1 MNIVFSNSRRGF
13 ALLDALIAVIVVS
26 VGLFGVA
33 KLNSVMLASTA
44 LSKARVEAIQLAEE
58 KIEEIRAQR
67 VTSSSSD
74 TVTGVNADFQR
85 SWTLAVA
92 GNTVMNLKSASVC
105 VSWGDTCG
113 GTGERQ
119 VELQTLV
126 TWIPLSTAAAIGSGG
141 TSVSVSGGLPETPT
155 GRGREGGK
163 DYGTSGL
170 PAGAVINSD
179 TGLAT
184 YSGSGKTEL
193 IDVATGKV
201 LLTIEDGS
209 AFSTISGKVY
219 ITWGSYIGSGGSKAK
234 QDGIDMDDINA
245 NLRVIGSAG
254 SVCRQF
260 VPGGANDLP
269 VYPSS
274 GTTEFSYFHY
284 TCYVGGGWWGN
295 IAVVRFDGGDR
306 VCLGDPN
313 VAQTNTSPTSRRPFL
328 NAYRNYRGYT
338 SQCSS
343 TPTSSA
349 CKTVGIG
356 MVGSV
361 YSSVNLGSESGQN
374 QHHFLLTTIK
384 GQPSHDDCKTEE
396 SQPNLASNPFTTIA
410 LSQGGNAGLLFCL
423 SATCPLA
430 SGYITFDTDFVMT
443 ITPSPLPSVPIKAIV
458 DGGSCNYPPSQT
470 SSSFVYTCQIDWTG
484 WSGDYWSGTISFTQG
499 DDLPL
504 DVQAVS
510 YVSTSGVQP
519 ADKVVTL
526 GGTAG
531 VGCEGDCIQFS
542 SVPKDVTAFA
552 LSAALTLPSE

>member
-1 MNIVFSNSRRGF
+1 MNIVLSNSRRGF

-44 LSKARVEAIQLAEE
+44 ISKTRAEAVQLAEE

-74 TVTGVNADFQR
+74 AVLGVNANFQR
-85 SWTLAVA
+85 TWTLATA
-92 GNTVMNLKSASVC
+92 GNAAMNLKSASVC

-119 VELQTLV
+119 LELQSLV
-126 TWIPLSTAAAIGSGG
+126 TWVPLSTAAAIGSGG
-141 TSVSVSGGLPETPT
+141 TSLSGGLPETPT

-219 ITWGSYIGSGGSKAK
+219 ITWGSTIGKVK
-234 QDGIDMDDINA
+234 QGNINMSVVNA
-245 NLRVIGSAG
+245 NLRVLGSAG
-254 SVCRQF
+254 SVCRQYI
-260 VPGGANDLP
+260 PGGATNLP
-269 VYPSS
+269 LYPSS

-295 IAVVRFDGGDR
+295 VAVVRFDGGDR

-313 VAQTNTSPTSRRPFL
+313 IVQTDTSPISRRPFL

-338 SQCSS
+338 SECSS

-349 CKTVGIG
+349 CKTLGIG

-361 YSSVNLGSESGQN
+361 YSSVSLGSQSGQN

-396 SQPNLASNPFTTIA
+396 SQPTLASNPFTTIA

-430 SGYITFDTDFVMT
+430 SGYVTFDTDFVMT
-443 ITPSPLPSVPIKAIV
+443 ITPSPLPSIALKAIV
-458 DGGSCNYPPSQT
+458 DGGSCDYPPSQNT
-470 SSSFVYTCQIDWTG
+470 SSFVYTCQIDWTG
-484 WSGDYWSGTISFTQG
+484 WSGDYWSGNISFTQG
-499 DDLPL
+499 DNTAL
-504 DVQAVS
+504 DGQEI
-510 YVSTSGVQP
+510 TSVATGGVQP
-519 ADKVVTL
+519 TDKVVTL

-531 VGCEGDCIQFS
+531 IGCEGGCIQFS

-552 LSAALTLPSE
+552 LSATLTLPLE